1 MLAIRLTR
9 MGAKKHPFYRIVVT
23 EQRSKRDGRFVE
35 VLGFYDPCSRP
46 EQIKIDQ
53 DRVAYWVRNGAQ
65 PTDVV
70 SRLLKRS
77 KAV

>member
-1 MLAIRLTR
+1 

>member
-1 MLAIRLTR
+1 

-23 EQRSKRDGRFVE
+23 EQRGKRDGRFVE

-53 DRVAYWVRNGAQ
+53 DRVAHWMRHGAQ

-70 SRLLKRS
+70 SRLLKRTQS
-77 KAV
+77 V

>member
-1 MLAIRLTR
+1 

-35 VLGFYDPCSRP
+35 VLGFYDPCSMP

-53 DRVAYWVRNGAQ
+53 DRVAHWVRNGAQ

-70 SRLLKRS
+70 SRLLKRVKS
-77 KAV
+77 A